1 MVNDFARFNCL
12 LTTLDELYESLYSA
26 MRLSPTAYFANIDY
40 VTKED
45 FKAFSAGELMLDHC
59 DMFNVQA
66 QIRCLNALK
75 CFHRPS
81 HDITGRLAGKYPGIL
96 LLENHED
103 VIDTIIAINS
113 TKTAI
118 KHCVQ
123 DRKPDG
129 SHGRNHL
136 QKHEFLHQHRGAEII
151 SYQLYR
157 HIDVINCR
165 PDTDTVLKSVNFY
178 WAYKNADQRLLPDRA
193 KKYLYNRNTGLND
206 EQLKTLS
213 RRIDDTQHSH
223 RFYVRKSR
231 NASVNLSLYYGAHE
245 GKPVVNTVNAAQPI
259 ILFDYDDVPTIR
271 PLSAHV
277 PNKRRENRKGHPWVC
292 LNKAANLFTRP
303 ITDADRARE
312 NTSPDKV

>member
-1 MVNDFARFNCL
+1 MVNDFARFNGL

-26 MRLSPTAYFANIDY
+26 MRLAPTAYFANIDDI
-40 VTKED
+40 TKED
-45 FKAFSAGELMLDHC
+45 FKAFSAGELMLGHR

-66 QIRCLNALK
+66 QMRCLNALK
-75 CFHRPS
+75 CFHRSS
-81 HDITGRLAGKYPGIL
+81 HDISGRVAGKYPGIL
-96 LLENHED
+96 LLENHDD

-165 PDTDTVLKSVNFY
+165 PDTDTALKSVNFY
-178 WAYKNADQRLLPDRA
+178 WAYKNADQRLTPERA
-193 KKYLYNRNTGLND
+193 VLYLYNSKSGLND
-206 EQLKTLS
+206 TQLNEIKA
-213 RRIDDTQHSH
+213 RIMGTQHTH
-223 RFYVRKSR
+223 RFYIRKTR
-231 NASVNLSLYYGAHE
+231 NASVNLS
-245 GKPVVNTVNAAQPI
+245 
-259 ILFDYDDVPTIR
+259 
-271 PLSAHV
+271 
-277 PNKRRENRKGHPWVC
+277 
-292 LNKAANLFTRP
+292 
-303 ITDADRARE
+303 
-312 NTSPDKV
+312 

>member
-1 MVNDFARFNCL
+1 MENDFARFNGL

-26 MRLSPTAYFANIDY
+26 MRLAPTAYFANIDD

-45 FKAFSAGELMLDHC
+45 FKAFSAGELMLGHR

-66 QIRCLNALK
+66 QMRCLNALK

-81 HDITGRLAGKYPGIL
+81 HDISGRVAGKYPGIL
-96 LLENHED
+96 LLENHDD
-103 VIDTIIAINS
+103 VIDTIVAINS

-165 PDTDTVLKSVNFY
+165 PDTDTALKSVNFY
-178 WAYKNADQRLLPDRA
+178 WAYKNADQRLTPERA
-193 KKYLYNRNTGLND
+193 VLYLYNSKSGLND
-206 EQLKTLS
+206 TQLNEIKA
-213 RRIDDTQHSH
+213 RVMGTQHTH
-223 RFYVRKSR
+223 RFYIRKTR
-231 NASVNLSLYYGAHE
+231 NASVNLSLYYGASD
-245 GKPVVNTVNAAQPI
+245 GKPMVNTINAAQPV
-259 ILFDYDDVPTIR
+259 ILCNYEDVPTIR

-277 PNKRRENRKGHPWVC
+277 PQKRKANRQGHAWEC
-292 LNKAANLFTRP
+292 LNEATNLYTRP
-303 ITDADRARE
+303 ITEADKKRE
-312 NTSPDKV
+312 AHLTKI

>member
-1 MVNDFARFNCL
+1 MVNDFARFNGL

-26 MRLSPTAYFANIDY
+26 MRLAPTAYFANIDDI
-40 VTKED
+40 TKED
-45 FKAFSAGELMLDHC
+45 FKAFSAGELMLGHR

-66 QIRCLNALK
+66 QMRCLNALK

-81 HDITGRLAGKYPGIL
+81 HDISGRVAGKYPGIL
-96 LLENHED
+96 LLENHDD

-165 PDTDTVLKSVNFY
+165 PDTDTALKSVNFY
-178 WAYKNADQRLLPDRA
+178 WAYKNADQRLTPERA
-193 KKYLYNRNTGLND
+193 
-206 EQLKTLS
+206 
-213 RRIDDTQHSH
+213 
-223 RFYVRKSR
+223 VR
-231 NASVNLSLYYGAHE
+231 L
-245 GKPVVNTVNAAQPI
+245 
-259 ILFDYDDVPTIR
+259 
-271 PLSAHV
+271 
-277 PNKRRENRKGHPWVC
+277 
-292 LNKAANLFTRP
+292 
-303 ITDADRARE
+303 
-312 NTSPDKV
+312 